1 MSDVILYGVSPSS
14 YVRTCRMA
22 LDEKGVAYTHEA
34 AMPQSPEQLARH
46 PWGKIPTMTHGDVKL
61 YESLA
66 ITRYVDEAFDGPALQ
81 PADAGDRARMSQW
94 ISAFID
100 YMYAPIVR
108 SIIIQR
114 VVVETPDEAVIAAA
128 MPDAAKAIGLVNDQL
143 GATPYLAGQALSL
156 ADLFV
161 LPAINYVAMVPE
173 GGPLLENAGNV
184 TAWAD
189 RMQSRDSVQIALA
202 A

>member
-22 LDEKGVAYTHEA
+22 LDEKGVAYTHEP

-46 PWGKIPTMTHGDVKL
+46 PWGKIPSLTHGDVAL

-66 ITRYVDEAFDGPALQ
+66 ITRYIDEAFDGPALQ
-81 PADAGDRARMSQW
+81 PSDVGDRARMDQW

-100 YMYAPIVR
+100 YMYTPIVR

-114 VVVETPDEAVIAAA
+114 VVAETPDEAVIAAA
-128 MPDAAKAIGLVNDQL
+128 VPAAAKCIALLDDQL
-143 GATPYLAGQALSL
+143 SATPYLAGADMSL

-161 LPAINYVAMVPE
+161 LPAIDYVAMVPE
-173 GGPLLENAGNV
+173 GGPLLEAAGNV
-184 TAWAD
+184 TDWAA
-189 RMQSRDSVQIALA
+189 RMRARDAAQIALA

>member
-1 MSDVILYGVSPSS
+1 
-14 YVRTCRMA
+14 MA
-22 LDEKGVAYTHEA
+22 LDEKGVAYTHEP

-46 PWGKIPTMTHGDVKL
+46 PWGKIPSMTHGDVAL
-61 YESLA
+61 FESLA
-66 ITRYVDEAFDGPALQ
+66 ITRYIDEAFEGPALQ
-81 PADAGDRARMSQW
+81 PADAADRARMDQW

-108 SIIIQR
+108 NIIIQR

-128 MPDAAKAIGLVNDQL
+128 VPDAAKSIGLLNDQL
-143 GATPYLAGQALSL
+143 AATPYLAGSTMSL

-173 GGPLLENAGNV
+173 GGPLLEPAGNV
-184 TAWAD
+184 TDWAA
-189 RMQSRDSVQIALA
+189 RMQSRDSAQIALA